1 MSFENSAA
9 TACLNA
15 KPDGK
20 KKTQQWQHIKEACN
34 RMGLE
39 IVPLPEY

>member
-20 KKTQQWQHIKEACN
+20 KNPTMAA
-34 RMGLE
+34 
-39 IVPLPEY
+39 Y

>member
-20 KKTQQWQHIKEACN
+20 KKPNNGSILRRLAIGWGWK
-34 RMGLE
+34 
-39 IVPLPEY
+39 